1 MINNILNNVRNIP
14 GWSTNKKIV
23 VFESDDW
30 GSIRMPSSNV
40 YQKLINLGLTINSKE
55 GKRYS
60 LYDSLETSTDL
71 ELLFET
77 LSKYSDSNGNFPI
90 FTAVCVVANPNFS
103 CIKENGFKKYVY
115 EPFTETCKKYKG
127 CENTY
132 NLYLQGID
140 NKIFIP
146 QFHGREHLNV
156 PVWMKALR
164 NNDLETIIAF
174 NEEMWAIIPKHL
186 GKQGIELLAA
196 FQLSDISDLDTQKE
210 IIKEGLHLFL
220 KLFGYSAEYFV
231 PPNGHINNK
240 LNSVCYE
247 NGIRYRSTSKIQIET
262 NGIGKIRKK
271 IHWLGQTDISG
282 IKYITRNCFFE
293 PSSVGKD
300 WVDNCLNDIKIA
312 FRWNKPAIISSHR
325 VNYIGTHEKSN
336 RDRGLKELNRL
347 LSLIIKN
354 WPNVEFMS
362 TDKLG
367 NLISNK

>member
-1 MINNILNNVRNIP
+1 
-14 GWSTNKKIV
+14 
-23 VFESDDW
+23 
-30 GSIRMPSSNV
+30 
-40 YQKLINLGLTINSKE
+40 
-55 GKRYS
+55 
-60 LYDSLETSTDL
+60 
-71 ELLFET
+71 
-77 LSKYSDSNGNFPI
+77 
-90 FTAVCVVANPNFS
+90 
-103 CIKENGFKKYVY
+103 
-115 EPFTETCKKYKG
+115 
-127 CENTY
+127 
-132 NLYLQGID
+132 LYLQGID